1 MKGAAFTNKVFIIT
15 GAASGIGRELA
26 LQAAQKGA
34 SVIATDR
41 NQAGLLETVSL
52 AAERGHALQHQLLD
66 VGDKDAIARFAGTV
80 TPALTNR
87 NLVLINNAGVGLSS
101 GTFRET
107 DLADFEWLL
116 NINLWGAIRLT
127 KAFYPYFFSRGEGH
141 IVNISSVFGFIGV
154 ANNVSYCTS
163 KFALRGFTESLRME
177 LKGSGINIMSVHPGG
192 IKTNIVR
199 NALLKSNVVPASVH
213 QKSIA
218 SFDKRA
224 LTTAPSAA
232 AQILSAL
239 EKNKARLVIGRD
251 GKAIDL
257 LARLLPVF
265 YTNILISQMK
275 KMF

>member
-275 KMF
+275 KTF

>member
-1 MKGAAFTNKVFIIT
+1 MKGAAYTNKVFIIT

-26 LQAAQKGA
+26 LQAAQKGT
-34 SVIATDR
+34 SVIATDC
-41 NQAGLLETVSL
+41 NEAGLLETVSL
-52 AAERGHALQHQLLD
+52 AAETGHALQHQLLD

-80 TPALTNR
+80 TPALANR
-87 NLVLINNAGVGLSS
+87 KLVLINNAGVGLSS

-107 DLADFEWLL
+107 DLVDFEWLL

-127 KAFYPYFFSRGEGH
+127 KAFYPYFFARGEGQ

-177 LKGSGINIMSVHPGG
+177 LRGSGINIMSVHPGG

-199 NALLKSNVVPASVH
+199 NALLKSDVVPASVH

-232 AQILSAL
+232 AQILSAI

-257 LARLLPVF
+257 LARMLPVF

-275 KMF
+275 KTF